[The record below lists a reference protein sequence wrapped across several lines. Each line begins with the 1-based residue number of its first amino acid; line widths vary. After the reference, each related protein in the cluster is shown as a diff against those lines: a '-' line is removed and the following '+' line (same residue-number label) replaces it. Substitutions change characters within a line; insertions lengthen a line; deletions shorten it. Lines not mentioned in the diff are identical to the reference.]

1 MPIWNP
7 TIETLPREEIEQI
20 QIERLQST
28 LNRVYRSVPFYRK
41 LFGDWG
47 VVPEDI
53 GSRADL
59 AGLPFTTKEDLRD
72 TYPYGMF
79 AVTLRDIVRIHCS
92 SGTTGKPTVVGYTEN
107 DLKHW
112 REIVARVLTA
122 GGATQDDVLQIAF
135 DYGLFTGAFGLHYG
149 AEAIGATVIPASSGN
164 TERQILIMRDYRTT
178 GLICTPSYAL
188 YLGER
193 MYELGMNPA
202 ELSLR
207 IGMLGAEPWTEGMRR
222 EIEDRLGISATDNYG
237 LSEVMGPGVAGEC
250 EAKDGLHLWEDHFV
264 AEIIDPNTEEVL
276 PPGQRGE
283 LVLTTITKEALPLVR
298 YRTGDITR
306 LDRRPCACG
315 RTHARLE
322 KVSGRTDDMLILRGI
337 NVFPIQIESVLM
349 EIEGAEP
356 HYRLIVDREEYLDTL
371 EIWVEVSEDL
381 FSDETRRL
389 QAFEEQVRSRIE
401 QAVGLEVRVR
411 LVEPRTLERSE
422 EGGKALRVIDRR
434 QAVPGSE

>member
-7 TIETLPREEIEQI
+7 KIETLPREEIEQV
-20 QIERLQST
+20 QIERLQSM
-28 LNRVYRSVPFYRK
+28 LNRAYQRVPFYRR
-41 LFGDWG
+41 LFDEQG
-47 VVPEDI
+47 VVPEDV
-53 GSRADL
+53 GSPDDL

-79 AVTLRDIVRIHCS
+79 AVTLRDIVRIHSS

-112 REIVARVLTA
+112 REIVARILTA
-122 GGATQDDVLQIAF
+122 GGATKDDVLQISF

-164 TERQILIMRDYRTT
+164 AERQILITRDYRTT

-188 YLGER
+188 YLSEKL
-193 MYELGMNPA
+193 YEMEMSPA

-207 IGMLGAEPWTEGMRR
+207 IGVFGAEPWTEGMRR
-222 EIEDRLGISATDNYG
+222 QIEERLGISATDNYG

-250 EAKDGLHLWEDHFV
+250 EAKDGLHLCEDHFIP
-264 AEIIDPNTEEVL
+264 EIIDPSTGEVL

-306 LDRRPCACG
+306 LDYGSCACG
-315 RTHARLE
+315 RTHVRME
-322 KVSGRTDDMLILRGI
+322 KVSGRTDDMLIIRGI
-337 NVFPIQIESVLM
+337 NVFPTQIESVLM

-356 HYRLIVDREEYLDTL
+356 HYRLIIDREEYLDTL
-371 EIWVEVSEDL
+371 EVWVEVSEEL

-389 QAFEEQVRSRIE
+389 QAFEEQVRNRVE
-401 QAVGLEVRVR
+401 RAVGLEVRVR

-422 EGGKALRVIDRR
+422 EGGKAERVIDRR
-434 QAVPGSE
+434 V

>member
-7 TIETLPREEIEQI
+7 RIETLSREEIEQV

-28 LNRVYRSVPFYRK
+28 LNRAYRSVPFYHK
-41 LFGDWG
+41 LFGDRG
-47 VVPEDI
+47 VVPEDV
-53 GSRADL
+53 GSPGDL

-92 SGTTGKPTVVGYTEN
+92 SGTTGKPTVVGYTGN

-164 TERQILIMRDYRTT
+164 TERQIQIMRDYRTT

-188 YLGER
+188 YLGEH
-193 MYELGMNPA
+193 MHEMSISPA

-207 IGMLGAEPWTEGMRR
+207 IGVLGAEPWTEGMRR
-222 EIEDRLGISATDNYG
+222 EIEERLGVSATDNYG

-250 EAKDGLHLWEDHFV
+250 EVKEGLHLWEDHFV
-264 AEIIDPNTEEVL
+264 AEIVDPSTGEVL
-276 PPGQRGE
+276 PPGTSGE

-306 LDRRPCACG
+306 LDYRACACG
-315 RTHARLE
+315 RTHVRMD
-322 KVSGRTDDMLILRGI
+322 KISGRTDDMLIIRGI
-337 NVFPIQIESVLM
+337 NVFPTQIESILM
-349 EIEGAEP
+349 EVEGAEP
-356 HYRLIVDREEYLDTL
+356 HYRLVVDREEHLDML
-371 EIWVEVSEDL
+371 EVWVEVSEDL

-389 QAFEEQVRSRIE
+389 QAFEERVRSRIE
-401 QAVGLEVRVR
+401 LAIGLEVRVR
-411 LVEPRTLERSE
+411 LVEPRTLARSE
-422 EGGKALRVIDRR
+422 EGGKAQRVIDRR
-434 QAVPGSE
+434 